1 MNSQLD
7 SPEYLREHLNC
18 ERERL
23 AARFRKEGDVKAY
36 LAGHTRLVDGVIQT
50 WAGRLLSP
58 EVSILALASYGR
70 ERLFPH
76 SDVDLL
82 VVRRDPG
89 AVDPAV
95 KRCLQELWDAGLKLS
110 QQVATPTDLE
120 KLELEDWQFVLA
132 LQNLRPLW
140 GSQQLIQEILSS
152 TRPLPAGLHSEAL
165 LPVLLKAVQRRHQRF
180 DNTIYHLEPDLKS
193 GPGGLRDA
201 HILNLVRR
209 IRRQAS
215 EEIAP
220 ELAAAELAIGFM
232 RTCLHVLTGRD
243 QNRMTHR
250 LQEKVA
256 SMFLPSPLPAQAVE
270 AVMEEYFQHARKI
283 ESQLRRL
290 FGQLQSESVS
300 GLVFNNFHQLL
311 KHLLT
316 LLARQ
321 EAADHSLL
329 DSIHEQAGQIARGIV
344 HPLLGNDILELFRPR
359 QGLFSMLR
367 ELHDAGLLVV
377 LFPEF
382 ESIQSRMVR
391 DFYHRYTVDEHSL
404 RAIRE
409 CEQLSQAET
418 AADRRFAALLE
429 EVSCPSALTLSL
441 LLHDVG
447 KGQGGNHSETGA
459 SMARHALS
467 RFRLATTLI
476 DDVDFLI
483 RHHLAMSS
491 LVQKRD
497 LDDATVV
504 GEFADLVENVE
515 RLRLLCILTFCDISA
530 VFPDAMTQWRRDRL
544 WQLYVAAYNKLTR
557 GYGEERIAQHDDHR
571 ALTAD
576 LPAELSPQEFEHF
589 LEGFPRRYLISTPAE
604 EIYRHFAMALA
615 VTQADPI
622 QVHLTPLDG
631 HHLLC
636 VITRDRRRLFARIA
650 GLISYF
656 EMNIGRGHG
665 FSNRAG
671 LVLDIIEFSDPD
683 GIMERET
690 SKGDGFLEMLRGAI
704 LDQLSV
710 RQLLRRKEQS
720 VLFRPATPSFEPRLT
735 FQASSCG
742 GYTILELVA
751 PDCLGLLYRI
761 TTQIAGLDCNIEL
774 VLINTEG
781 HRAIDVFYLTYRGKK
796 LDDER
801 KSRLQREILGAISQ
815 SRDET
820 V

>member
-250 LQEKVA
+250 LQEKWRVC
-256 SMFLPSPLPAQAVE
+256 FCPVR
-270 AVMEEYFQHARKI
+270 FQ
-283 ESQLRRL
+283 
-290 FGQLQSESVS
+290 
-300 GLVFNNFHQLL
+300 
-311 KHLLT
+311 
-316 LLARQ
+316 
-321 EAADHSLL
+321 
-329 DSIHEQAGQIARGIV
+329 
-344 HPLLGNDILELFRPR
+344 PR
-359 QGLFSMLR
+359 
-367 ELHDAGLLVV
+367 
-377 LFPEF
+377 
-382 ESIQSRMVR
+382 
-391 DFYHRYTVDEHSL
+391 
-404 RAIRE
+404 
-409 CEQLSQAET
+409 
-418 AADRRFAALLE
+418 
-429 EVSCPSALTLSL
+429 
-441 LLHDVG
+441 
-447 KGQGGNHSETGA
+447 
-459 SMARHALS
+459 LS
-467 RFRLATTLI
+467 R
-476 DDVDFLI
+476 
-483 RHHLAMSS
+483 
-491 LVQKRD
+491 
-497 LDDATVV
+497 
-504 GEFADLVENVE
+504 
-515 RLRLLCILTFCDISA
+515 
-530 VFPDAMTQWRRDRL
+530 P
-544 WQLYVAAYNKLTR
+544 
-557 GYGEERIAQHDDHR
+557 
-571 ALTAD
+571 
-576 LPAELSPQEFEHF
+576 
-589 LEGFPRRYLISTPAE
+589 
-604 EIYRHFAMALA
+604 
-615 VTQADPI
+615 
-622 QVHLTPLDG
+622 
-631 HHLLC
+631 
-636 VITRDRRRLFARIA
+636 
-650 GLISYF
+650 
-656 EMNIGRGHG
+656 
-665 FSNRAG
+665 
-671 LVLDIIEFSDPD
+671 
-683 GIMERET
+683 
-690 SKGDGFLEMLRGAI
+690 
-704 LDQLSV
+704 
-710 RQLLRRKEQS
+710 
-720 VLFRPATPSFEPRLT
+720 
-735 FQASSCG
+735 
-742 GYTILELVA
+742 
-751 PDCLGLLYRI
+751 
-761 TTQIAGLDCNIEL
+761 
-774 VLINTEG
+774 
-781 HRAIDVFYLTYRGKK
+781 
-796 LDDER
+796 
-801 KSRLQREILGAISQ
+801 
-815 SRDET
+815 
-820 V
+820 